1 MVGEDLATL
10 YPLRMVAGILR
21 GEVDVEEWLLLNS
34 DRFPHGKKEVEVIV
48 KQLEKGLVPKTTSCG
63 RVLDAVSAILGLCYE
78 RTYEGEPAMKL
89 ESAALK
95 GKDVLNL
102 TPRLKGNVIDT
113 KLLVYEIFNQKDK
126 YSVADLAHSAQSY
139 LARSLAQLAVEE
151 AERLNVNHV
160 GFSGGVAYN
169 EHITVT
175 IRKIVE
181 GNGFKFLVH
190 NRVPPG
196 DGGISFGQAIAAG
209 FQKP

>member
-1 MVGEDLATL
+1 MVGGDLATL
-10 YPLRMVAGILR
+10 FPLRMAAGILR
-21 GEVDVEEWLLLNS
+21 GEVEVEEWLLS
-34 DRFPHGKKEVEVIV
+34 KSARFPHGKKEVEVIV
-48 KQLEKGLVPKTTSCG
+48 KQLETRLVPKTTSCG

-89 ESAALK
+89 ESAAVK

-113 KLLVYEIFNQKDK
+113 KLLVHEIFNQRGK
-126 YSVADLAHSAQSY
+126 YPVADLAHSAQTY

-151 AERLNVNHV
+151 AERLNVNHI

-169 EHITVT
+169 EHITAT
-175 IRKIVE
+175 IRRIVE

-196 DGGISFGQAIAAG
+196 DGGISFGQTIAAS
-209 FQKP
+209 FQKL